1 VAGGVPDREEDRP
14 VLRAG
19 PLERLVA
26 PGEPVD
32 GVVGE
37 PEDAPEPD
45 EEPREDDDPGLS
57 AEESLGLLPPD

>member
-1 VAGGVPDREEDRP
+1 MTETPDD
-14 VLRAG
+14 L
-19 PLERLVA
+19 L
-26 PGEPVD
+26 
-32 GVVGE
+32 E